1 MDYKGCKIVPHW
13 YTTGYYEWYHEDTLD
28 YDRGHGICTSIE
40 EAMQEVDEYVDSELK
55 EGEDLKPMPVVS
67 VQSEQPHSCKYVKRI
82 GESCTLNNNCKYPN
96 CE

>member
-1 MDYKGCKIVPHW
+1 MMIGWMKKKMYFSLMDYKGCKIVPHW

-55 EGEDLKPMPVVS
+55 EK
-67 VQSEQPHSCKYVKRI
+67 
-82 GESCTLNNNCKYPN
+82 
-96 CE
+96 